1 MAHQEE
7 AHLEELHQ
15 HLSVLTPNLSE
26 GVKPFLVAAMEVE
39 GLQEVVHYSSATKE
53 VVVIDWFQP
62 EQAAVVI
69 G

>member
-7 AHLEELHQ
+7 VHLEELHQ
-15 HLSVLTPNLSE
+15 HLSVLNPNLSE

-39 GLQEVVHYSSATKE
+39 ELQEVVHYSSATKE
-53 VVVIDWFQP
+53 VAVIDWFQP